1 MKVTKR
7 RKQNTTKRKQLK
19 THSFNKVFSKDL
31 QSASFTNTYLKE
43 ITRLRLARQMR
54 ETRIAK
60 KLTQKDVAEKA
71 DMPQSVIARVESGK
85 HSPSLYTLERIANV
99 LDKEVQLA

>member
-1 MKVTKR
+1 
-7 RKQNTTKRKQLK
+7 
-19 THSFNKVFSKDL
+19 
-31 QSASFTNTYLKE
+31 
-43 ITRLRLARQMR
+43 MR